1 MARPSSRACSNC
13 ARLRRDNQELQTRL
27 EQLERAQHDSERRIR
42 ELEEQL
48 AEARKD
54 STTSAKPPSSD
65 IVKPPKPAPDPDAP
79 KRSIGGQPGHRPHFR
94 DLFPPE
100 QLTAT
105 VVHRLIHCP
114 DCGRPL
120 EDTEQQPRIVQQIDL
135 RPLTYSVE
143 EHQSHTSWC
152 PQCQK
157 AYGAPFPGR
166 IAKGGL
172 LGPQLTALVAY
183 LKGACH
189 ASFSTIRQFFR
200 DVLAVPISRGQLA
213 KVIGKVT
220 EALERSYEELLRL
233 LPEEGV
239 VNADETG
246 HKLNGE
252 QWWTWCFRAE
262 LYVLYHIEAH
272 RSADVLLQILGKDF
286 EGVLG
291 CDCFSAYRRYMRECN
306 IVVQFCLAH
315 LIRDVKF
322 LTTLPGAEEKAYG
335 ERLRELLRQLFHIIH
350 EREHLSAK
358 AYQRRLEEKRRQI
371 VAAGTRAVPAAQA
384 CQAMATRLRKHGAAY
399 FTFITTPGIE
409 PTNNLAEQ
417 AIRFVVI
424 DRHITQGTRSEGGNR
439 WSERIWTVIATCAL
453 QGVSVYEFLCAS
465 VRTFWEGSPQPSLVP
480 SEVLVT

>member
-1 MARPSSRACSNC
+1 MARSSSKTCSNC
-13 ARLRRDNQELQTRL
+13 ARLGRDNQELRQRLQRL
-27 EQLERAQHDSERRIR
+27 EQAQRDSDRRIR

-48 AEARKD
+48 AEARTD

-79 KRSIGGQPGHRPHFR
+79 NRSIGGQPGHAPHFR
-94 DLFPPE
+94 APFPPE

-105 VVHRLIHCP
+105 SAHRLTHCP
-114 DCGRPL
+114 DCGQPL
-120 EDTEQQPRIVQQIDL
+120 EPAEQQPRIVQQIDL
-135 RPLTYSVE
+135 RPMTFTIE
-143 EHQSHTSWC
+143 EHQSHTGWC
-152 PQCQK
+152 PHCQK
-157 AYGAPFPGR
+157 AYAAPFPGH

-189 ASFSTIRQFFR
+189 ASFSTIRTFFR

-213 KVIGKVT
+213 KVIGKVA
-220 EALERSYEELLRL
+220 EALEQPYEELLRL

-262 LYVLYHIEAH
+262 LYVLYHIDPQ
-272 RSADVLLQILGKDF
+272 RSGDVLLQVLGEDF
-286 EGVLG
+286 DGVLG
-291 CDCFSAYRRYMRECN
+291 CDCFSAYRRYMRQCN

-322 LTTLPGAEEKAYG
+322 LTTLPGAADKAYG
-335 ERLRELLRQLFHIIH
+335 ERLRELLRELFHIIH
-350 EREHLSAK
+350 ERDRFPEAG
-358 AYQRRLEEKRRQI
+358 YRRRLRAKRRQI
-371 VAAGTRAVPAAQA
+371 VMAGTCDVPAGKH
-384 CQAMATRLRKHGAAY
+384 CQAMAKRLRKHGAAY
-399 FTFITTPGIE
+399 FTFITTPAIE
-409 PTNNLAEQ
+409 PTNNVAEQ

-439 WSERIWTVIATCAL
+439 WSERIWTAIATCAL
-453 QGVSVYEFLCAS
+453 QGSSVYEFLCAS
-465 VRTFWEGSPQPSLVP
+465 VRAFWEGAPPPRLVP
-480 SEVLVT
+480 T

>member
-1 MARPSSRACSNC
+1 MARPSSETCANC
-13 ARLRRDNQELQTRL
+13 ARLRRDLQALRTRL
-27 EQLERAQHDSERRIR
+27 EQLQQAQRDSQRQIR
-42 ELEEQL
+42 DLQEQL

-79 KRSIGGQPGHRPHFR
+79 KRRIGGQPGHPPHFR
-94 DLFPPE
+94 APFPPE
-100 QLTAT
+100 QLTNT
-105 VVHRLIHCP
+105 VSHRLTHCP
-114 DCGRPL
+114 DCGQPL
-120 EDTEQQPRIVQQIDL
+120 EPVDEPPHVVQQVDL
-135 RPLTYSVE
+135 RPLTYTIE

-152 PQCQK
+152 PRCQK
-157 AYGAPFPGR
+157 AYAAPLPGR
-166 IAKGGL
+166 IDKGGL

-189 ASFSTIRQFFR
+189 ASFSTIRKFFR
-200 DVLAVPISRGQLA
+200 DVLALPISRGYLA

-220 EALERSYEELLRL
+220 EALEQPYEELLHL
-233 LPEEGV
+233 LPEEKV

-252 QWWTWCFRAE
+252 HWWTWCFRAE
-262 LYVLYHIEAH
+262 LYVLYHIDAH
-272 RSADVLLQILGKDF
+272 RSGDVLMEVLGKEY

-291 CDCFSAYRRYMRECN
+291 CDYFPAYQRYMRQCG

-322 LTTLPGAEEKAYG
+322 LTTLPDAAEKAYG
-335 ERLRELLRQLFHIIH
+335 ERLRVLLRELFQVIH
-350 EREHLSAK
+350 ERERLPAEE
-358 AYQRRLEEKRRQI
+358 YQQRLEAKRRQI
-371 VAAGTRAVPAAQA
+371 VRAGTRDVPSGNH
-384 CQAMATRLRKHGAAY
+384 CQAMAQRFRKHGAAY

-439 WSERIWTVIATCAL
+439 WSERIWTVIATCAM
-453 QGVSVYEFLCAS
+453 QGLSVYEFLHAS
-465 VRTFWEGSPQPSLVP
+465 VRGYWEGGPQPSLVP
-480 SEVLVT
+480 R